1 VEEKVR
7 VPATRPSAGPQKRL
21 SAIGEDVT
29 TSMSEDP
36 TGEALIQIENVFSE
50 LEKSRI
56 ASKLRRES
64 PPGCQRSSKKAARSR
79 KLPMQSS
86 F

>member
-36 TGEALIQIENVFSE
+36 TGEALIQIESVFSE

-64 PPGCQRSSKKAARSR
+64 PPGC
-79 KLPMQSS
+79 
-86 F
+86 